1 MYFRG
6 DKMFKIGLTG
16 GIGTGKSTVAGMLME
31 KGMPIIDADKISRE
45 VIYIYPEIKNKIKN
59 TFGPE
64 FFDEEDNFIR
74 RKFGDFIFKNQEI
87 RKQYESIIIPYIKKA
102 IFRQIKVCED
112 MDEEACV
119 LDAPTLIENGLHNE
133 MDVNI
138 LVFVDRKIQIKR
150 VMERDNMDEQNVINR
165 INSQMSLEEKRKYV
179 DFVIDT
185 GINLEYTAK
194 QVDKI
199 MDSIKILGDCK

>member
-1 MYFRG
+1 MLKVG
-6 DKMFKIGLTG
+6 VTG
-16 GIGTGKSTVAGMLME
+16 GIGTGKSTVSSMLME
-31 KGMPIIDADKISRE
+31 RNMPVVDADKISRE
-45 VIYIYPEIKNKIKN
+45 VIEMYPEIKEKIKSS
-59 TFGPE
+59 FGSE
-64 FFDEEDNFIR
+64 FFDEEDKFLR
-74 RKFGDFIFKNQEI
+74 RKFGDFIFQNPDI
-87 RKQYESIIIPYIKKA
+87 RKQYENIIIPYIKKA
-102 IFRQIKVCED
+102 IFRQMKVYED
-112 MDEEACV
+112 MEEEVCI
-119 LDAPTLIENGLHNE
+119 LDAPTLIENGLHND

-138 LVFVDRKIQIKR
+138 LVFVNKEIQIKR

-185 GINLEYTAK
+185 GISLEYTVK